1 MTFRL
6 RAARSADLEALYE
19 MAKLTG
25 GGFTNLPPDRAALKT
40 KLERA
45 EAAFALDTD
54 SIADELFVL
63 VLEDARSG
71 AVRGTC
77 QLMSQVGQRWPF
89 YSYRLNTLTQYSQE
103 LDRTVR
109 AELLSLVTDLEGS
122 SEVGG
127 LFLHP
132 NERAGGLGLLLAR
145 SRYLFVAMHRKRFA
159 DRILAE
165 LRGIIDERGGSP
177 FWDGVAGRFFGM
189 SFQDADYFNAI
200 NGNQF
205 IADLMPKHPVY
216 IAMLSEDARSVIGVP
231 HPTGRAAMR
240 MLEDEGFRAEGYV
253 DIFDG
258 GPTMVARTDNVTS
271 VKNSCQRKVT
281 GVTVNE
287 GERAILATGRLGT
300 FRACFGAR
308 VLDGEDGIAIDSASA
323 DLLDVCE
330 GDMVWS
336 VGR

>member
-25 GGFTNLPPDRAALKT
+25 GGFTNLPPERAALKA
-40 KLERA
+40 KLDRA
-45 EAAFALDTD
+45 EAAFGKDSDT
-54 SIADELFVL
+54 IADELFVL
-63 VLEDARSG
+63 VLENGRTG

-77 QLMSQVGQRWPF
+77 QLMTQVGQRWPF

-145 SRYLFVAMHRKRFA
+145 SRYMFVAMHRKRFA

-189 SFQDADYFNAI
+189 NFQDADYFNAI

-216 IAMLSEDARSVIGVP
+216 IAMLSEDARSVIGIP

-240 MLEDEGFRAEGYV
+240 MLEDEGFRSEGYV

-271 VKNSCQRKVT
+271 VKNSCEATVT
-281 GVTVNE
+281 GLSVDE

-308 VLDGEDGIAIDSASA
+308 VMDGEGGIAIDPASA

-330 GDMVWS
+330 GDVVWS
-336 VGR
+336 VAR